1 MEWKTII
8 GNKHEV
14 SRDGRVRNKKT
25 KRELKA
31 DMSGGYKRV
40 LIVVDGV
47 RTHQAIHRLVATA
60 FCENKNPQEFIYVN
74 HIDENKL
81 NNNADNLEWVSPS
94 QNTSHGTARQRASL
108 KTKTSRAREK
118 EIELLE
124 GEEWIETKIKGY
136 SVSNKGRCKSK
147 RGILKPEEHT
157 SGYFRIAFSKYGR
170 FYVHRLVAEY
180 FLPKEEGKD
189 IVNHKDGNKRNNQV
203 ENLEWVSSSENLVHY
218 YNNK

>member
-1 MEWKTII
+1 MEWKTVI

-108 KTKTSRAREK
+108 KTTPSTAGGPQRMPMCRSPSPLGLMAASCGTSPNMTAFAER
-118 EIELLE
+118 
-124 GEEWIETKIKGY
+124 
-136 SVSNKGRCKSK
+136 K
-147 RGILKPEEHT
+147 RL
-157 SGYFRIAFSKYGR
+157 S
-170 FYVHRLVAEY
+170 
-180 FLPKEEGKD
+180 
-189 IVNHKDGNKRNNQV
+189 
-203 ENLEWVSSSENLVHY
+203 
-218 YNNK
+218 

>member
-81 NNNADNLEWVSPS
+81 NNNVSNLEMCSNKYNCRYGS
-94 QNTSHGTARQRASL
+94 RR
-108 KTKTSRAREK
+108 TKLAKPVIQET
-118 EIELLE
+118 LE
-124 GEEWIETKIKGY
+124 GKFVKEWISIREITRTLGYARACISACCKGVLKSSHTGKIYPVRHAYGY
-136 SVSNKGRCKSK
+136 KWRYK
-147 RGILKPEEHT
+147 I
-157 SGYFRIAFSKYGR
+157 
-170 FYVHRLVAEY
+170 
-180 FLPKEEGKD
+180 
-189 IVNHKDGNKRNNQV
+189 
-203 ENLEWVSSSENLVHY
+203 
-218 YNNK
+218 